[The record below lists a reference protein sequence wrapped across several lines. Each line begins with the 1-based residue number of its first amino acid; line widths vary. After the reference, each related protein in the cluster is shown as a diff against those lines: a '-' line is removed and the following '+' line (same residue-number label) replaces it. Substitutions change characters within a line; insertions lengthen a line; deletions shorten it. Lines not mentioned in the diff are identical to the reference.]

1 MVLSLNN
8 FILDHEPLI
17 RFCFFFGIL
26 VLMAVWELLAPRRPL
41 TTSKAS
47 RWFSNLG
54 IVLLDTLAVRLIL
67 PVQAVGM
74 ALFVEA
80 HGWGMAY

>member
-1 MVLSLNN
+1 MALGLNN
-8 FILDHEPLI
+8 FILGHEPFVRLS
-17 RFCFFFGIL
+17 FFLGIL
-26 VLMAVWELLAPRRPL
+26 VLMAVWEMLAPRRPL

-47 RWFSNLG
+47 RWMSNLG
-54 IVLLDTLAVRLIL
+54 IVAIDTFAVRLIL
-67 PVQAVGM
+67 SAQAVGM